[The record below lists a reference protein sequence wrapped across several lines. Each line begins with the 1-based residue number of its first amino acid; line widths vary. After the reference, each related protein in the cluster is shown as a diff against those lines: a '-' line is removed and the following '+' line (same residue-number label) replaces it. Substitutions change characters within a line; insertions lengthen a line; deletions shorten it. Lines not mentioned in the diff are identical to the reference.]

1 MRAALAELSRS
12 ETMPESDSTCAYA
25 EEGDT
30 SSDRI
35 SSRGL
40 EILRILND
48 VFNGLPMETTVG
60 SNDLLT
66 IRG

>member
-1 MRAALAELSRS
+1 MRAALAELGRS
-12 ETMPESDSTCAYA
+12 EAMPEEDSMCAYA
-25 EEGDT
+25 EEGET

-48 VFNGLPMETTVG
+48 VFNGLPMETAVATNDRL
-60 SNDLLT
+60 SN
-66 IRG
+66 RG

>member
-1 MRAALAELSRS
+1 MQLAIAEFSRTKS
-12 ETMPESDSTCAYA
+12 ISDESGCESDPVAQA
-25 EEGDT
+25 

-48 VFNGLPMETTVG
+48 VFNGLPSETSVG
-60 SNDLLT
+60 THDWSAS
-66 IRG
+66 RE

>member
-1 MRAALAELSRS
+1 
-12 ETMPESDSTCAYA
+12 MPESDSMCAYA

-48 VFNGLPMETTVG
+48 VFNSLPMETAVG
-60 SNDLLT
+60 ANDRLST
-66 IRG
+66 RG

>member
-1 MRAALAELSRS
+1 
-12 ETMPESDSTCAYA
+12 MPESDSMCAYA

-60 SNDLLT
+60 SNDRLS